1 MNEDM
6 DFLIEGVLVKNFF
19 TFIDDWPVEP
29 KKADP
34 QELDKDMITAIQKSR
49 SMGETDAAIE
59 ENIRTNLM
67 VYGFDDKTFPI
78 ERWLAAAQ
86 ERENGG

>member
-19 TFIDDWPVEP
+19 TNMDGWPVEA

-34 QELDKDMITAIQKSR
+34 EQLDNDMITAIRKSR

-59 ENIRTNLM
+59 KNIRMNLG

-78 ERWLAAAQ
+78 ERWLAAAG
-86 ERENGG
+86 EKENG